1 MGMGS
6 TKQVNEMGM
15 NFERRFE
22 TAKFSLNLVLGFFS
36 RVETKISVV
45 LAIDTAML
53 AVLTSNL
60 PTPDRFQWRMA
71 IGIVA
76 VVLIARS
83 YWCLFR
89 AGFPNLEGGTTSLI
103 YFREIAKRKE
113 REFIIDFSEQTEEE
127 HLTDVLRQVYRN
139 SEILTQKFDYLKKAF
154 VAMLWAI
161 IPWIAALAFFVVR
174 NSGQTHQM
182 VK

>member
-1 MGMGS
+1 MS
-6 TKQVNEMGM
+6 
-15 NFERRFE
+15 
-22 TAKFSLNLVLGFFS
+22 
-36 RVETKISVV
+36 
-45 LAIDTAML
+45 
-53 AVLTSNL
+53 
-60 PTPDRFQWRMA
+60 

-76 VVLIARS
+76 VMLITRS

-89 AGFPNLEGGTTSLI
+89 AGFPNLEGGPTSLI

-113 REFIIDFSEQTEEE
+113 REFIVDFSEQTEEE
-127 HLTDVLRQVYRN
+127 HLTDLLRQVYRN

-161 IPWIAALAFFVVR
+161 IPWVTALALFVVR
-174 NSGQTHQM
+174 NNGQTHQM

>member
-1 MGMGS
+1 MAM
-6 TKQVNEMGM
+6 TFDRQV
-15 NFERRFE
+15 E
-22 TAKFSLNLVLGFFS
+22 TAKFALNLVLGFFS
-36 RVETKISVV
+36 RVETKTSVV

-60 PTPDRFQWRMA
+60 PTPDKFQWRMSIGVVA
-71 IGIVA
+71 IMF
-76 VVLIARS
+76 IARS

-89 AGFPNLEGGTTSLI
+89 AGFPNLEGGTKSLI
-103 YFREIAKRKE
+103 YFREIAQRKE
-113 REFIIDFSEQTEEE
+113 FQFIDAFKEQTEDE

-154 VAMLWAI
+154 IAMLWAI
-161 IPWIAALAFFVVR
+161 VPWVATLAFFVVR
-174 NSGQTHQM
+174 TNGQTHQV

>member
-1 MGMGS
+1 MTS
-6 TKQVNEMGM
+6 EHKL
-15 NFERRFE
+15 E

-36 RVETKISVV
+36 RVETKTSVV
-45 LAIDTAML
+45 LAINTAML

-60 PTPDRFQWRMA
+60 PTPDKYQLRMSV
-71 IGIVA
+71 GIIAVA
-76 VVLIARS
+76 LIARS

-89 AGFPNLEGGTTSLI
+89 ASFPNLEGGTTSLV
-103 YFREIAKRKE
+103 YFREIAQRKE
-113 REFIIDFSEQTEEE
+113 GQFIAEFSQQTEEE

-154 VAMLWAI
+154 VAMLWAV
-161 IPWIAALAFFVVR
+161 IPWVATLALFVVR
-174 NSGQTHQM
+174 NSGQTHQL